1 MSTWQRISTE
11 ARAMFALALPVVADQ
26 IGMMSMSFVDTI
38 MVGQLGPQ
46 SLGAVGIASSVYFT
60 YMVFA
65 YGTIAAIGPS
75 VAQAFGAGDPD
86 EIARSVGQG
95 AWLTLG
101 LVAVGLLIA
110 WNLGPILNLLGQQR
124 ELIPLS
130 ESYARALG
138 FGMLGTLLFAVL
150 RAFLMGLG
158 RTRVTMVISIC
169 ASLLNAGLNYVLIYG
184 KLGMPALGVAGSGY
198 ATAIVQWCM
207 FGAALYYVLTAAEL
221 REYPIL
227 RRVLPINPRYLG
239 RLLRLG
245 VPIGAGNS
253 MEVGL
258 FSLTS
263 LFMGQI
269 GTIAL
274 ASHQVAL
281 NVASLTFMIPL
292 GISTAVTTRV
302 GQAIGRGEPRQAELS
317 GWVGIALAAACM
329 SLTAILFVA
338 IPEPIIGIYTQDER
352 VLAYATSLLLIAG
365 AFQIFD
371 GIQVA
376 AMGALRGMK
385 DTARPMVVN
394 LISYWCIGV
403 PTGYSLAFL
412 AGLEGPG
419 LWWGLTAGLAAAAI
433 LHSFR
438 FRRLTRTFGAGI

>member
-1 MSTWQRISTE
+1 MSTWQRIPTE
-11 ARAMFALALPVVADQ
+11 ARRMFALALPVVADQ

-38 MVGQLGPQ
+38 MVGQLGPL
-46 SLGAVGIASSVYFT
+46 SLGAVGIASSIYFS

-65 YGTIAAIGPS
+65 YGTIAAVGPV
-75 VAQAFGAGDPD
+75 VAQAFGAGNRD
-86 EIARSVGQG
+86 EIARTVGQG

-101 LVAVGLLIA
+101 LTAAGLLIA
-110 WNLGPILNLLGQQR
+110 WNLGPILGLLGQQQ

-158 RTRVTMVISIC
+158 RTRVTMVVSIC

-198 ATAIVQWCM
+198 ATAIVQWFM
-207 FGAALYYVLTAAEL
+207 FGATLYYVLTAAEL
-221 REYPIL
+221 RDYRFL
-227 RRVLPINPRYLG
+227 RRILPFDARYLG
-239 RLLRLG
+239 HLLRLG
-245 VPIGAGNS
+245 APIGAGNS

-263 LFMGQI
+263 LFMGHI

-274 ASHQVAL
+274 ASHQIAL

-292 GISTAVTTRV
+292 GISTAITTRV
-302 GQAIGRGEPRQAELS
+302 GQAIGRGEPRQAELA
-317 GWVGIALAAACM
+317 GWVGIAIAAACM
-329 SLTAILFVA
+329 SLTAVLFLT
-338 IPEPIIGIYTQDER
+338 IPGPIIRIYTDDAQ
-352 VLAYATSLLLIAG
+352 VLAYAASLLMIAG

-376 AMGALRGMK
+376 AMGALRGLK
-385 DTARPMVVN
+385 DTARPMLVN
-394 LISYWCIGV
+394 LVAYWGVGV

-412 AGLEGPG
+412 AGFEGPG
-419 LWWGLTAGLAAAAI
+419 LWWGLTAGLAVASV

-438 FRRLTRTFGAGI
+438 FRRLTRGFGSSI